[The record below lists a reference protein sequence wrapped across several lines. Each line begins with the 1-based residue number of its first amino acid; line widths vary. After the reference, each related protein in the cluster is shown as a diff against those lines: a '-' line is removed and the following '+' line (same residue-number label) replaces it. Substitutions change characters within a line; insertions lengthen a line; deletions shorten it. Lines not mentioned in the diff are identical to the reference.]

1 MKDATP
7 PLPALLPPEL
17 IAMMDKGV
25 SVIVSACSLAMR
37 PSIMRAVG
45 SSITPGGGTI
55 TVYVSRQQSRQLIQD
70 IASTGRIAV
79 VFSEPA
85 SHRTVQ
91 LKAGSAR
98 IRCAEVA
105 DEAALVRYL
114 ASMEQ
119 EVAQVGFSPTYTRA
133 MLAHRLDDVVAI
145 SFEPDQAFDQTP
157 GPKAGAA
164 LPASPRNAA

>member
-1 MKDATP
+1 MNAATP

-45 SSITPGGGTI
+45 SSITPGTV

-91 LKAGSAR
+91 VKASRAR
-98 IRCAEVA
+98 IRCAEVS
-105 DEAALVRYL
+105 DEAALARYL

-119 EVAQVGFSPTYTRA
+119 EIEQVGFSPTYTRA

-145 SFEPDQAFDQTP
+145 SFEPAQAFDQTP

-164 LPASPRNAA
+164 LPALPRNIA

>member
-1 MKDATP
+1 MNADP
-7 PLPALLPPEL
+7 RPALLPPEL

-25 SVIVSACSLAMR
+25 SAIVGACGLDLR

-45 SSITPGGGTI
+45 SAIAADGRSV
-55 TVYVSRQQSRQLIQD
+55 TVYVSRTQSRQLIQD

-91 LKAGSAR
+91 LKASHAR
-98 IRCAEVA
+98 LRGA
-105 DEAALVRYL
+105 EAADQAALTRYL

-119 EVAQVGFSPTYTRA
+119 EVERVGYGPVFTRA
-133 MLAHRLDDVVAI
+133 MLANRLDDLVAI
-145 SFEPDQAFDQTP
+145 SFEPSQAFDQTP

-164 LPASPRNAA
+164 LPPTS